1 MKDSN
6 GIPPKEYRKMLNA
19 NYKQSHKEYEQI
31 KRNQNRMTNPIIQK
45 EDRYIPPKTR
55 GNILTQEYIKR
66 MAEKPERPHIKRI
79 PIPTNLS
86 SGVTVI
92 TEPKKVEGIKLGPN
106 RKNQAHSAERREVRK
121 KLYKDNFNNFYFDAF
136 NSVKRNQN
144 DLSALRSQVSIKK
157 LIFINFQSFI
167 FVFQKRYQYRPKEK
181 DNFQFGYAEPETRTY
196 ENIYGYQ
203 RKYPNTRDRI
213 FNLDNPNN
221 KGNKEKPI
229 IKKKNKFIEKGYQNA
244 YNDHLNGLI
253 EAQGN
258 KEKVQKWKSKPCN
271 NDYDKVTEEARKNA
285 FVRYYFENNVSQW

>member
-1 MKDSN
+1 MADSN
-6 GIPPKEYRKMLNA
+6 GLPPKVYRKLLSSIYLQNLKDA
-19 NYKQSHKEYEQI
+19 KAIKENWS
-31 KRNQNRMTNPIIQK
+31 RNGNPICQK
-45 EDRYIPPKTR
+45 ENRYFSPRTK

-167 FVFQKRYQYRPKEK
+167 FVF
-181 DNFQFGYAEPETRTY
+181 
-196 ENIYGYQ
+196 
-203 RKYPNTRDRI
+203 
-213 FNLDNPNN
+213 
-221 KGNKEKPI
+221 
-229 IKKKNKFIEKGYQNA
+229 
-244 YNDHLNGLI
+244 
-253 EAQGN
+253 
-258 KEKVQKWKSKPCN
+258 
-271 NDYDKVTEEARKNA
+271 
-285 FVRYYFENNVSQW
+285 

>member
-1 MKDSN
+1 
-6 GIPPKEYRKMLNA
+6 
-19 NYKQSHKEYEQI
+19 
-31 KRNQNRMTNPIIQK
+31 
-45 EDRYIPPKTR
+45 
-55 GNILTQEYIKR
+55 

-221 KGNKEKPI
+221 KGNKEK
-229 IKKKNKFIEKGYQNA
+229 
-244 YNDHLNGLI
+244 
-253 EAQGN
+253 
-258 KEKVQKWKSKPCN
+258 VQKWKSKPCN

>member
-31 KRNQNRMTNPIIQK
+31 RRNQNRMTNPIIQK

-167 FVFQKRYQYRPKEK
+167 FVF
-181 DNFQFGYAEPETRTY
+181 
-196 ENIYGYQ
+196 
-203 RKYPNTRDRI
+203 
-213 FNLDNPNN
+213 
-221 KGNKEKPI
+221 
-229 IKKKNKFIEKGYQNA
+229 
-244 YNDHLNGLI
+244 
-253 EAQGN
+253 
-258 KEKVQKWKSKPCN
+258 
-271 NDYDKVTEEARKNA
+271 
-285 FVRYYFENNVSQW
+285 